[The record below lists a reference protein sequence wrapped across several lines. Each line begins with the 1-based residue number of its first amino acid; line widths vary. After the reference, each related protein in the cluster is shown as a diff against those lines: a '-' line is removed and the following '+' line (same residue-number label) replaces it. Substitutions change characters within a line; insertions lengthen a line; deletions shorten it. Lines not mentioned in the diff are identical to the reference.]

1 MLYLDTAALVKL
13 VRPEPETSTLVRWLN
28 DRTGTPWLT
37 SVIAEVELPRAL
49 RRVAPTALG
58 AVPALLARLH
68 RCELDEVVRATAASL
83 AGEHLHSLDAIH
95 VATATVVA
103 GAALEEFVTL
113 RPSSRPGG
121 RRAGTPGRGARGGP
135 GSGVAL
141 IP

>member
-83 AGEHLHSLDAIH
+83 AGEHLRSLDAIH

-103 GAALEEFVTL
+103 GAALEEFVTYDRRLAQEAVGLGL
-113 RPSSRPGG
+113 RVAAPG
-121 RRAGTPGRGARGGP
+121 ADQGP
-135 GSGVAL
+135 GW
-141 IP
+141 P

>member
-13 VRPEPETSTLVRWLN
+13 VRAEPETSALLGWLN

-49 RRVAPTALG
+49 RRVAPGALG

-83 AGEHLHSLDAIH
+83 AGEHLRSLDAIH
-95 VATATVVA
+95 LATATVVA
-103 GAALEEFVTL
+103 GAALEEFVTYDRRLAQEAGALGL
-113 RPSSRPGG
+113 RVAAPG
-121 RRAGTPGRGARGGP
+121 ADQGP
-135 GSGVAL
+135 TW
-141 IP
+141 P